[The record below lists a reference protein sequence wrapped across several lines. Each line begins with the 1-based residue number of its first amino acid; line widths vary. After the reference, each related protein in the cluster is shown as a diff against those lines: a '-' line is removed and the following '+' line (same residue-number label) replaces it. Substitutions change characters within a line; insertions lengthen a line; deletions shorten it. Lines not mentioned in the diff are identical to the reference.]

1 MSKAW
6 NNNVTDVL
14 SIASIH
20 CGCDDAQV
28 EGTRNQ
34 GARQQRACDKPGGS
48 TAMDLWET
56 KRQWTCWKPG
66 SSTAIDL
73 WETTRLNSNGPVGN
87 QGAPRQWTCG
97 QLGGST
103 AMDLWGAR
111 GLNRN
116 GLVGNHDCPT
126 SPLHPFWGI
135 NCEHL
140 WWLLYETVI
149 LQPLLCIL
157 SGK

>member
-87 QGAPRQWTCG
+87 QRAQQQWTCG
-97 QLGGST
+97 KPGGST
-103 AMDLWGAR
+103 AMDLWETR
-111 GLNRN
+111 GLHGN
-116 GLVGNHDCPT
+116 GHVGN
-126 SPLHPFWGI
+126 WGDQQQWT
-135 NCEHL
+135 CGEPGGSTEMD
-140 WWLLYETVI
+140 LLATMIV
-149 LQPLLCIL
+149 QPLLCTL
-157 SGK
+157 SGE